1 MNELKLKIHDE
12 TSGLDYV
19 LAGDYYIPAIEL
31 LEGDDR
37 PIGKWGGEQMHR
49 AYLEETNPLLLNHLI
64 LTGKLRTYLADL
76 NEQAQNRYRLI
87 IKQMTDAEGVD
98 EDLKRR
104 SQWEWIKALNGIVSR
119 AEEIIRSE
127 MINI

>member
-1 MNELKLKIHDE
+1 ML
-12 TSGLDYV
+12 S
-19 LAGDYYIPAIEL
+19 
-31 LEGDDR
+31 
-37 PIGKWGGEQMHR
+37 
-49 AYLEETNPLLLNHLI
+49 HLI

>member
-1 MNELKLKIHDE
+1 MNELKPKIHDK
-12 TSGLDYV
+12 TSGLDYILV
-19 LAGDYYIPAIEL
+19 GDYYIPIIEL
-31 LEGDDR
+31 PESNDR
-37 PIGKWGGEQMHR
+37 PIGKWGRMHR
-49 AYLEETNPLLLNHLI
+49 AYLEETNPLLFNHLI

-119 AEEIIRSE
+119 TEEIIRSE

>member
-1 MNELKLKIHDE
+1 MTELKPKIHDK
-12 TSGLDYV
+12 TSGLDYILV
-19 LAGDYYIPAIEL
+19 GDYYIPIIEL
-31 LEGDDR
+31 PENNDR
-37 PIGKWGGEQMHR
+37 PIGKWGRMHR
-49 AYLEETNPLLLNHLI
+49 VYLEETNPLLLNHLI
-64 LTGKLRTYLADL
+64 LTGKLRTYLANL

>member
-1 MNELKLKIHDE
+1 MNELKPRIHDE

-19 LAGDYYIPAIEL
+19 LVGDYYVPAIEL
-31 LEGDDR
+31 PESDDR
-37 PIGKWGGEQMHR
+37 PIGKWGRMHR
-49 AYLEETNPLLLNHLI
+49 AYLEEANLILLNHLI
-64 LTGKLRTYLADL
+64 MTGKLHTYLANL

-104 SQWEWIKALNGIVSR
+104 SQWEWIKAMNGIVSR

>member
-1 MNELKLKIHDE
+1 MNELKPRIHDE

-19 LAGDYYIPAIEL
+19 LVGDYYVPAIEL
-31 LEGDDR
+31 PESDDR
-37 PIGKWGGEQMHR
+37 PIGKWGRMHR
-49 AYLEETNPLLLNHLI
+49 AYLEEANLILLNHLI
-64 LTGKLRTYLADL
+64 MTGKLHTYLANL

>member
-1 MNELKLKIHDE
+1 
-12 TSGLDYV
+12 
-19 LAGDYYIPAIEL
+19 
-31 LEGDDR
+31 
-37 PIGKWGGEQMHR
+37 
-49 AYLEETNPLLLNHLI
+49 
-64 LTGKLRTYLADL
+64 
-76 NEQAQNRYRLI
+76 
-87 IKQMTDAEGVD
+87 MTDAEGVD